1 MVVELSCHVVKKNIF
16 WELISWYNKF
26 IRVDLVRVDLER
38 IDLVGVDLVRV
49 DLVRPNRGY
58 YLVLATHIQIN
69 DIRKY
74 YAKWIIC
81 HLYM

>member
-1 MVVELSCHVVKKNIF
+1 MIGGVHTYWINRICVPQWLLNCHVTLLKKYF

-49 DLVRPNRGY
+49 DLVRPNRGD
-58 YLVLATHIQIN
+58 A
-69 DIRKY
+69 RKY
-74 YAKWIIC
+74 
-81 HLYM
+81 MV